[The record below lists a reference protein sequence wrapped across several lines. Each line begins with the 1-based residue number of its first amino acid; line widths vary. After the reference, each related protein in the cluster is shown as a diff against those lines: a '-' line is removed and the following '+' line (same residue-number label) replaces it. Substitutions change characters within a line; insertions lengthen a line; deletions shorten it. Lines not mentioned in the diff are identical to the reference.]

1 MRLGHL
7 FIISGP
13 SGAGKGT
20 LVKELVRRVP
30 DLWVSI
36 SATTRTP
43 RFGERDGIDYYF
55 LTPAEFEAREHAGEF
70 LEHAVVHGNRYGT
83 MRRPVERRLTHGMD
97 AILEIDP
104 QGAFQVRKQMG
115 RSRLIFVK
123 APSTEELE
131 KRIRHRG
138 AESDEQI
145 RTRLDTARREL
156 ELEGTYDHVVINDD
170 VPRAVEDLAEYIR
183 SVSEQDAKDE
193 VIPDGHPA
201 RD

>member
-1 MRLGHL
+1 MSPSVRLGHL

-30 DLWVSI
+30 DLWVSV
-36 SATTRTP
+36 SATTRIP
-43 RFGERDGIDYYF
+43 RIGERDGVDYYF
-55 LTPAEFEAREHAGEF
+55 LTPAEFDARVRAGEF
-70 LEHAVVHGNRYGT
+70 LEHAEVHGNRYGT
-83 MRRPVERRLTHGMD
+83 MRRPVERRMAHGMD

-138 AESDEQI
+138 AETDDQI
-145 RTRLDTARREL
+145 KTRLETARREL

-170 VPRAVEDLAEYIR
+170 VPRAVDDLVAYIR
-183 SVSEQDAKDE
+183 SVSEQSEKDL
-193 VIPDGHPA
+193 
-201 RD
+201 

>member
-20 LVKELVRRVP
+20 LVRELEKSVP

-43 RFGERDGIDYYF
+43 RLGERDGVDYYF
-55 LTPAEFEAREHAGEF
+55 LTPAEFEARVRAGEF
-70 LEHAVVHGNRYGT
+70 LETASVHGNRYGT
-83 MRRPVERRLTHGMD
+83 MRRPVERRLAHGMD
-97 AILEIDP
+97 ALLEIDP

-138 AESDEQI
+138 AESDDQI
-145 RTRLDTARREL
+145 RTRLDTARHEL
-156 ELEGTYDHVVINDD
+156 ELEGTYDHVVTNDD
-170 VPRAVEDLAEYIR
+170 VPRAVDELMAYIR
-183 SVSEQDAKDE
+183 SVSDTDAKDQ
-193 VIPDGHPA
+193 VNTDGHSA
-201 RD
+201 